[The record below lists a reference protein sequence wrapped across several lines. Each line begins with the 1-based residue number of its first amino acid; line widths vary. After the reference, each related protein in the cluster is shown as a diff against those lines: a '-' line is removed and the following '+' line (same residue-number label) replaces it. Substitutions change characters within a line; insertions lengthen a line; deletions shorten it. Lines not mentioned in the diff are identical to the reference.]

1 MGLISTNYG
10 YTVQEGSNFGAMFIV
25 GGIFGC
31 VAFGLW
37 VEKTKKFK
45 TAVNIICFS
54 ATTMVAMEYFFFK
67 LGHTWL
73 CYILTF
79 CQGFVSL
86 PIMAVTFD
94 FGVEIT
100 YPIGESFSTGVLMS
114 AGCVFGILY
123 TLISS
128 ELLEHLGADGGTYSF
143 LFMSIVCLIGSFVGL
158 FVKNDLR
165 RYRAEQ
171 SHKEVS

>member
-1 MGLISTNYG
+1 
-10 YTVQEGSNFGAMFIV
+10 MFIV
-25 GGIFGC
+25 GGILGC

-45 TAVNIICFS
+45 TAINIICFS
-54 ATTMVAMEYFFFK
+54 ATTFVFSEFFLFK
-67 LGHTWL
+67 LGNVWL
-73 CYILTF
+73 CYMLTF

-114 AGCVFGILY
+114 AGCVFGIIF

-128 ELLEHLGADGGTYSF
+128 ELLQHMGADGGTWSF
-143 LFMSIVCLIGSFVGL
+143 LFMSIACLIGSIFSL
-158 FVKNDLR
+158 LVKNDLR
-165 RYRAEQ
+165 R
-171 SHKEVS
+171 